1 MRGVD
6 AMGRFIRGG
15 NRHARAAD
23 AAVFVDDAPR
33 TTFKSAAQRRSFSK
47 RRGQKACERMAPLQA
62 MQQSN
67 IKLPAAAAQGSPGEN
82 DVFSTN
88 QLQPKALD
96 RLREPMRQVSQCRS
110 RPLDLPDC
118 VIHFFG

>member
-1 MRGVD
+1 
-6 AMGRFIRGG
+6 
-15 NRHARAAD
+15 
-23 AAVFVDDAPR
+23 
-33 TTFKSAAQRRSFSK
+33 
-47 RRGQKACERMAPLQA
+47 MAPLQA